1 MKAETN
7 LQNRLAKGE
16 FAVTCEVNPPR
27 GIELDSVSKNA
38 AQLKDKVDAVLVS
51 DNFTASVRMSGLAFS
66 KILLDMGIEP
76 VLQMTTRDRNRIA
89 LQSDLLGASAL
100 GIKNVLCLDG
110 DHPAKGD
117 HPEAKRVYDIDAIQ
131 WIAAVRQIRDQR
143 SLMNGKSISGDPGF
157 FIGTAANPFV
167 KSLELH
173 VIRLQKKIA
182 VGAEFIQTQPLFD
195 LERFNQWLRLCEEHG
210 LTDQCAIVAGVAVL
224 KSAAM
229 AEDLQK
235 NVPGV
240 MIPETVIN
248 ELGGVPEEQQLDRGI
263 RICVENI
270 QTLMETKGVRGVHV
284 MAMGCEERLPEII
297 EQAGL
302 LPRPNLP

>member
-51 DNFTASVRMSGLAFS
+51 DNFPASVRMSGLAFS

-76 VLQMTTRDRNRIA
+76 VLQMATRDRNRIA

-143 SLMNGKSISGDPGF
+143 NLMNGKSISGDPGF

-182 VGAEFIQTQPLFD
+182 MGAEFIQTQPVFD
-195 LERFNQWLRLCEEHG
+195 LERFNEWLRLCEEHG
-210 LTDQCAIVAGVAVL
+210 LADQCPIMAGVVAL

-229 AEDLQK
+229 AKHLQK

-240 MIPETVIN
+240 MIPETVID
-248 ELGGVPEEQQLDRGI
+248 ELGGVPEEEQLDQGI
-263 RICVENI
+263 RICVEKI
-270 QTLMETKGVRGVHV
+270 QALMETKGVRGVHV

-302 LPRPNLP
+302 LPRPNLS